1 MHALQTRASNRIVIL
16 SIMSEQYKFY
26 DKSSLYFTTSTVVD
40 WVDIFTRSDYK
51 LIIIDS
57 LKYCQQ
63 NKGLVIHSWC
73 LMTNHLHMIISADE
87 GFDLSEIMRD
97 FKKFTSKEI
106 IRTINNIKESRK
118 GWMLARFEY
127 AGKQLKRIKNY
138 KIWQDGNHPIEVITN
153 DIINQKL
160 NYIHNNPVVAY
171 IVEKPEEYLYSSA
184 RDYVGVRG
192 LLDVIL
198 ID

>member
-1 MHALQTRASNRIVIL
+1 
-16 SIMSEQYKFY
+16 MSERYKFY

-40 WVDIFTRSDYK
+40 WVDIFTRPNYK
-51 LIIIDS
+51 FIVIDS

-63 NKGLVIHSWC
+63 NKGLVIHSWF
-73 LMTNHLHMIISADE
+73 LMINHLHMIISADE

-138 KIWQDGNHPIEVITN
+138 KIWQDGNHPIELITN
-153 DIINQKL
+153 DIIDQKL
-160 NYIHNNPVVAY
+160 NYIHNNPVVAE
-171 IVEKPEEYLYSSA
+171 IVEKPEDYLYSSA
-184 RDYVGVRG
+184 KDYVGVIG
-192 LLDVIL
+192 LLDVVL